1 MPKDAMTKVTYD
13 APIGSIDLMA
23 FRSDGSSYEFRACSE
38 CLPWHAEVVIDPR
51 DDTVMVREWHA
62 VGCSF
67 FQELLA
73 QDDDPDDE
81 DE

>member
-1 MPKDAMTKVTYD
+1 MPRDPLTRVTYD
-13 APIGSIDLMA
+13 APIGSIDLVA

-51 DDTVMVREWHA
+51 YDTVMVREWHA
-62 VGCSF
+62 VGCPF
-67 FQELLA
+67 FQGLLA
-73 QDDDPDDE
+73 QDDDLDDE

>member
-1 MPKDAMTKVTYD
+1 
-13 APIGSIDLMA
+13 MA

-38 CLPWHAEVVIDPR
+38 CLPWNAEVVIEPR

-62 VGCSF
+62 VGCPF

-73 QDDDPDDE
+73 QDDDLDDE